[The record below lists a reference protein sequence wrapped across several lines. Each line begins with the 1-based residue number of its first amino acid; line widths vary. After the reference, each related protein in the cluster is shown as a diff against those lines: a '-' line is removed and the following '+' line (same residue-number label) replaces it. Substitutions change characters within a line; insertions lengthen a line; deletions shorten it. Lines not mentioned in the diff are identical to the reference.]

1 MCPAS
6 CPMVDWAHCQR
17 IGVNHGDAAMQRVSS
32 TPTARPVTCP
42 PGARALGLVVIGA
55 ALITIAYWVIWYAGG
70 RDLLASAHTP
80 EYFAFENAFP
90 AADGWLALC
99 ALVAGIQLLRG
110 RSSAIYWLFLTV
122 GCGLYLGLIDVLF
135 DLENG
140 IYLVPKGGDP
150 VAVGIEIAINIL
162 TFTLSAF
169 VLWWALR

>member
-1 MCPAS
+1 
-6 CPMVDWAHCQR
+6 
-17 IGVNHGDAAMQRVSS
+17 MQGVSS
-32 TPTARPVTCP
+32 SSSVGQSTVPR
-42 PGARALGLVVIGA
+42 GARALGFI
-55 ALITIAYWVIWYAGG
+55 ALGVALLTILYWVIWYAGG

-99 ALVAGIQLLRG
+99 ALIAGVQLLCG
-110 RSSAIYWLFLTV
+110 FSSAIYWLFLTA
-122 GCGLYLGLIDVLF
+122 GAGLYLGLMDVLF

-162 TFTLSAF
+162 TFTLSLY
-169 VLWWALR
+169 VLWWAWRNRGWAAHA